1 MTSIPFTQFV
11 RPDGR
16 RRDIEITRPAEMVA
30 RARALI
36 EKGLA
41 FEAEVLTTGEVSLTV
56 ADHENEED
64 IAIEITPN
72 GHICE
77 AVDRLI
83 ESAEARVS
91 SRTERTE
98 G

>member
-1 MTSIPFTQFV
+1 VIPFTQYV

-16 RRDIEITRPAEMVA
+16 RRFIEIERPPEIEA

-36 EKGLA
+36 EKGLV
-41 FEAEVLTTGEVSLTV
+41 FEAEVLVTGEVSLTV
-56 ADHENEED
+56 GDPVEEED

-72 GHICE
+72 CHINE

-83 ESAEARVS
+83 GQAEAVIVS
-91 SRTERTE
+91 QP
-98 G
+98 